1 MDILQRAT
9 QLLAPFMG
17 EDRRDTW
24 LTFAFHEHRGVYDA
38 IQKTGATADFTV
50 RCVSQLLDRGCVGS
64 RHALSVLLDVV
75 RSQAGDD
82 KQEAFQALIEELDRR
97 CIAARRSAPALQ
109 AALGNAP
116 QEPPQS
122 VSASAATVSRPSD
135 RAPRP
140 VFISYAHADNEA
152 ADPAKRWL
160 DRLKQHLEPLVQQD
174 SIAICSDQDIDLG
187 EDWHEHIQTRLTGA
201 QAAVLLVSPAFLASK
216 YIRNSELPVLLRYAK
231 ERGVKVIPVIL
242 RPCLFEETRFKYP
255 DPTIG
260 PEEFTL
266 ASLQAAGS
274 PKRALSEMSEGEQDR
289 ALLKVAQ
296 ALANLVAVETGQ
308 EETSS
313 REASEDPLTAYRQSL
328 LRDLSQRYQI
338 DTRFVRLRL
347 LDMVRSEHAVQFKE
361 RPKDDDYTDLRE
373 VLTNIPERA
382 MVLLGAPGC
391 GKSTLLR
398 RLQLDDAQDR
408 LADGGDR
415 VSLFVSLG
423 AYPLDRDPAKDAPR
437 PLDWLKA
444 QWRRQAPDLPDLET
458 LLRNERVLLLLD
470 ALNEMPHRNAAD
482 FRERVEQ
489 WRCFLRDDF
498 PPGNQAV
505 FSCRSLDYSETL
517 SVKDDLDVRQVR
529 VQPLTPEQIEEFL
542 HLYAP
547 DHAGQRLGRDP
558 RRWAA
563 AQPLQH
569 AVFPEASHRPARIR
583 PAGRKRARS
592 ALHRLRAPGARARDR
607 RTQSTLHAG
616 WRARGARPRPNCAA
630 LVGQLI

>member
-9 QLLAPFMG
+9 QLLQPFMG

-24 LTFAFHEHRGVYDA
+24 LTVAFHEHRGIYDA
-38 IQKTGATADFTV
+38 IRQNGATADFTV
-50 RCVSQLLDRGCVGS
+50 RCVSQLLDRGCLGS

-82 KQEAFQALIEELDRR
+82 KQEAFQALIEELDRK
-97 CIAARRSAPALQ
+97 CIAARRSAPVLQ

-122 VSASAATVSRPSD
+122 VSASTATVSRPSSD

-152 ADPAKRWL
+152 TDPARRWL
-160 DRLKQHLEPLVQQD
+160 DRLKEHLEPLVQQD
-174 SIAICSDQDIDLG
+174 SIAICSDQHIDLG

-216 YIRNSELPVLLRYAK
+216 YIRNSELPVLLRNAK

-260 PEEFTL
+260 PEDFTL

-289 ALLKVAQ
+289 VLLKVAQ
-296 ALANLVAVETGQ
+296 TLARLVAVETGPPSATTAQ
-308 EETSS
+308 EARPSLET
-313 REASEDPLTAYRQSL
+313 SEDPLTTYRQSL

-347 LDMVRSEHAVQFKE
+347 LDMVRSEHSLQFKE
-361 RPKDDDYTDLRE
+361 RTEEYTDLRE
-373 VLTNIPERA
+373 VLADIPERA

-398 RLQLDDAQDR
+398 RLQLDDAQDQ
-408 LADGGDR
+408 LTGGGDR

-423 AYPLDRDPAKDAPR
+423 AYPLDKDPAKDAPR

-444 QWRRQAPDLPDLET
+444 RGIPLAPLAYIGASLS
-458 LLRNERVLLLLD
+458 LG
-470 ALNEMPHRNAAD
+470 HI
-482 FRERVEQ
+482 
-489 WRCFLRDDF
+489 
-498 PPGNQAV
+498 AV
-505 FSCRSLDYSETL
+505 
-517 SVKDDLDVRQVR
+517 
-529 VQPLTPEQIEEFL
+529 
-542 HLYAP
+542 
-547 DHAGQRLGRDP
+547 
-558 RRWAA
+558 
-563 AQPLQH
+563 
-569 AVFPEASHRPARIR
+569 SHRV
-583 PAGRKRARS
+583 GDNG
-592 ALHRLRAPGARARDR
+592 L
-607 RTQSTLHAG
+607 TQ
-616 WRARGARPRPNCAA
+616 
-630 LVGQLI
+630 